1 MGKADDTEKTFL
13 EEVTN
18 ESGLK
23 ECVGSQ
29 QMEPQERHEERK
41 GDRKLENILGD

>member
-1 MGKADDTEKTFL
+1 MVSVTAHKTRRDRSSEVGKANDTEKTFL

-29 QMEPQERHEERK
+29 QMEPRK
-41 GDRKLENILGD
+41 T